1 MAAASAGCSEGVS
14 SHREGQ
20 RPQRLQEAS
29 QDENQR
35 PGALHKDRYLIDAHR
50 IHLWILHDRRFSL
63 LSEMSFRATTHGL
76 IYC

>member
-1 MAAASAGCSEGVS
+1 MCVSPGVAAVTAGGGEGVS

-35 PGALHKDRYLIDAHR
+35 SGALHKDR
-50 IHLWILHDRRFSL
+50 
-63 LSEMSFRATTHGL
+63 
-76 IYC
+76 